1 MSDSLSFSR
10 VSPRKKVFKAAE
22 NLSIRSCHPRAARF
36 SIRLG
41 IQKFKSGEINHQ
53 TSFNTP
59 LTTHQHFIF
68 AQSWQRI
75 FINAS
80 NKLRNM
86 VNKPSLETKEGDS
99 RQDVTV
105 DFWPTTSLIT
115 ASLKQIMLLFFPPI
129 FFCANCCQTNQR
141 IATTLENI
149 WRFHELKPERLDQ
162 EPTLLTTRP
171 PPWPHKL

>member
-129 FFCANCCQTNQR
+129 FFWSLRHQANFIMADC
-141 IATTLENI
+141 LEKTH
-149 WRFHELKPERLDQ
+149 WMLFEWSSGKLSY
-162 EPTLLTTRP
+162 EPTLITT
-171 PPWPHKL
+171 WPGCKCR